1 MKKIKKSF
9 KYVFIV
15 LIICQTIMCVQRCC
29 QVVYYF
35 WSDKSM
41 TNWAATD
48 YLINYQGGFVRRGM
62 FGEILYHLR
71 LSFGIDTLSL
81 LTVMSVVC
89 YLLLLYLLIKSFWKR
104 GLQLYILPLVIC
116 YGLNNVARKD
126 SLQILLLWLIL
137 YFFLHIKSQGIKI
150 GISMLITVFL
160 LNLHEASLF
169 FVWPLLSILILADDS
184 LNKRMKVVGVVTP
197 IATFLS
203 LAYFKGDV
211 ATAQA
216 IHDSWKMFLPAEWGD
231 VPNTSVEA
239 IGWGAKDTFLMH
251 LRLNYFAPDL
261 NYPWL
266 KGWMIR
272 PFIYIFIYYLI
283 SNYPLFF
290 RKGDAVENH
299 RDSIILSRILLFQFI
314 MLIPMFTI
322 LSCDLGR
329 IVCYWTL
336 SSFVFYLIVPQQ
348 TLEKLFPG
356 FYCKV
361 SDKIYNFL
369 RKILPPSSVLLA
381 VIMLV
386 ITFTPVKFNVSW
398 ASSLSVIGS
407 FQELINELLV
417 LANIIP
423 PS

>member
-1 MKKIKKSF
+1 MKKIKVLL

-62 FGEILYHLR
+62 FGEILYQLR
-71 LSFGIDTLSL
+71 LNFGVDILSL
-81 LTVMSVVC
+81 LTVMSISF
-89 YLLLLYLLIKSFWKR
+89 YLLLLYLLIKFFWKNR
-104 GLQLYILPLVIC
+104 LQLYILPIVIF

-137 YFFLHIKSQGIKI
+137 YSYLHIKSPGIKVA
-150 GISMLITVFL
+150 ISMLIIFFL
-160 LNLHEASLF
+160 LNFHEASLF
-169 FVWPLLSILILADDS
+169 FAWPLLSLLILADGS
-184 LNKRMKVVGVVTP
+184 LNKKIKVVGVATP

-216 IHDSWKMFLPAEWGD
+216 IHDSWKVFLPAEWGD

-239 IGWGAKDTFLMH
+239 IGWSAKDTFLMH
-251 LRLNYFAPDL
+251 LRLNYFTPDAS
-261 NYPWL
+261 YPWL

-272 PFIYIFIYYLI
+272 PFIYIFVYYLI

-290 RKGDAVENH
+290 RKGDAVENQ
-299 RDSIILSRILLFQFI
+299 RDSLTLSRILLFQFI

-336 SSFVFYLIVPQQ
+336 SSFVFYLVVPQQ
-348 TLEKLFPG
+348 TLENLFPG
-356 FYCKV
+356 FYCKL
-361 SDKIYNFL
+361 SDKIYYYL
-369 RKILPPSSVLLA
+369 TKILPPSYVLLA
-381 VIMLV
+381 VIMVV

-417 LANIIP
+417 LGNIIS